1 MERLLGEILAR
12 GGRFEYSLIVA
23 RQHFQRTGDALDLVV
38 ALRRGGLTDDA
49 IAAARKA
56 LASPRSFR
64 RDRLQ
69 DLLETM
75 VADVVTDTD
84 RVTRRELERQFI
96 AEPSAAHFA
105 ALKRVVPKD
114 QWNRVRGR
122 VLGHLQRHQRSP
134 DLVFQLYV
142 AEGEITEADGLVVV
156 QPVVPDVLVAGA
168 ARIQEKHPAIA
179 AGWFLFAAHHRMA
192 TRRPSTYPAVV
203 RDLTAVRDLSRE
215 SDQLPSYHRALQRF
229 RQRYALRTRL
239 IALLD
244 EAGLGA
250 SGSP

>member
-1 MERLLGEILAR
+1 MPPDCSGENLPNVT
-12 GGRFEYSLIVA
+12 GGAGFATRYWDCCQTSCS
-23 RQHFQRTGDALDLVV
+23 Q
-38 ALRRGGLTDDA
+38 GG
-49 IAAARKA
+49 
-56 LASPRSFR
+56 
-64 RDRLQ
+64 
-69 DLLETM
+69 
-75 VADVVTDTD
+75 
-84 RVTRRELERQFI
+84 
-96 AEPSAAHFA
+96 
-105 ALKRVVPKD
+105 
-114 QWNRVRGR
+114 
-122 VLGHLQRHQRSP
+122 RHQRSP

-250 SGSP
+250 SGPP